1 MLRPSNS
8 PRQIRHD
15 LLPLRLLLVRCNYG
29 EAVHQK
35 RCDPCDLHLYRFHI
49 PPFVEESDSPRV
61 YNGGQGDDLWDLFQA
76 NVLALLLRE
85 RFISTEL
92 VERMREW
99 RHSGFHAYAGEGIPD
114 IEDAL
119 RVETGWIIPSGP
131 VCT

>member
-1 MLRPSNS
+1 MAGAPSRGFVISTKALTLVFGAARLAVFASGDQTSAVLR
-8 PRQIRHD
+8 
-15 LLPLRLLLVRCNYG
+15 
-29 EAVHQK
+29 
-35 RCDPCDLHLYRFHI
+35 
-49 PPFVEESDSPRV
+49 
-61 YNGGQGDDLWDLFQA
+61 DLFQA

-119 RVETGWIIPSGP
+119 RGETG
-131 VCT
+131 